1 MKKKQVDYNNPLFWR
16 GFCEQPE
23 GEQSTYESHCSGCA
37 KLDSYDWLAMIPI
50 ANHLDVFDCVEVRF
64 KNSRKEF
71 FRVPPETI
79 LRPGDIV
86 AVEANP
92 GHDIGLVTL
101 IGEACRIQMAN
112 RKVDPVRAELKKI
125 YRRARPA
132 DIEKWVHSVKD
143 EETAIIKTRQITQNL
158 KLGMKMNDVEF
169 QGDGTKAIFYY
180 TADDRVD
187 FRELIKILAENF
199 RVRIEMKQIGIR
211 QEASRVGG
219 IGTCGRELCCSTFL
233 TSFRTVS
240 THAARIQQLS
250 LNPQKLAGQC
260 GKLKCCLNYE
270 YEVYEDAL
278 KAFPDIELSLKSKK
292 GEATCQKIDV
302 FKGIMWYSYV
312 NDQGNFLAIPL
323 DKVKEILNMNEK
335 GRKPEKLED
344 FARKEEQKSFF
355 ESVVGQDDL
364 RRFDTK

>member
-1 MKKKQVDYNNPLFWR
+1 MKKKTVDYNNPLFWR
-16 GFCEQPE
+16 GFCEPPE
-23 GEQSTYESHCSGCA
+23 GEQSTYQSHCSGCA
-37 KLDSYDWLAMIPI
+37 KLDSFDWLAQIPV
-50 ANHLDVFDCVEVRF
+50 ANHQDVFDCVEVRF
-64 KNSRKEF
+64 KNSRKDF
-71 FRVPPETI
+71 LRVPPETI

-101 IGEACRIQMAN
+101 IGEACRLQMAN
-112 RKVDPVRAELKKI
+112 RKVDPNRAELKKI

-132 DIEKWVHSVKD
+132 DIEKWIQSVSG
-143 EETAIIKTRQITQNL
+143 EAEALTKTRQITQNL
-158 KLGMKMNDVEF
+158 KLGMKTNDVEF
-169 QGDGTKAIFYY
+169 QGDGTKAVFYY

-187 FRELIKILAENF
+187 FRELIKVLAETF

-219 IGTCGRELCCSTFL
+219 IGSCGRELCCSTFL
-233 TSFRTVS
+233 TRFRTVS

-278 KAFPDIELSLKSKK
+278 KAFPDIEVPLKTKK
-292 GEATCQKIDV
+292 GDGNCQKVDV
-302 FKGIMWYSYV
+302 FKGLIWYSYPHEP
-312 NDQGNFLAIPL
+312 GNLMAIPL
-323 DKVKEILNMNEK
+323 KKAKEIYAMNEK
-335 GRKPEKLED
+335 GKKPDKLED
-344 FARKEEQKSFF
+344 FAQKEDRKTFF
-355 ESVVGQDDL
+355 ESVIGQDDL
-364 RRFDTK
+364 RRFD